1 MRFAWILC
9 AVVVSLPLS
18 AQAGSVVVG
27 SGVIDS
33 VVDGGLALGPE
44 GRAGGPTPA
53 DLFVGASFDF
63 TLDIDTSL
71 FELRI
76 SGKPVFS
83 LDASFF
89 RGANTRVGISGM
101 NLSNPPFLESFQL
114 AFFITPAAQDEMSR
128 LRITT
133 VCPSCP
139 FPLNP
144 SLGGRVV
151 QAQIRQ
157 VPEPAGLLGAALLA
171 LVVAATRLRVRV
183 AVL

>member
-1 MRFAWILC
+1 MLC
-9 AVVVSLPLS
+9 AVVVSLPLP
-18 AQAGSVVVG
+18 AQAGSVVFG

-33 VVDGGLALGPE
+33 VVDGGLAIRAD
-44 GRAGGPTPA
+44 GRAGGLTPA
-53 DLFVGASFDF
+53 DVFVGASFDF

-101 NLSNPPFLESFQL
+101 NRSNLPFLESFQL
-114 AFFITPAAQDEMSR
+114 AFFIAPTPQDEMSR
-128 LRITT
+128 LLITT
-133 VCPSCP
+133 VCPQCLS
-139 FPLNP
+139 PLP

-171 LVVAATRLRVRV
+171 LVATAARSRMRRF
-183 AVL
+183 